1 MSSRA
6 RYRVLF
12 APAALRQFRKLTPQ
26 AQRRL
31 GPHIDALAHNPRLTG
46 VVKLSGTDDIYRIR
60 VGDFRIVYEIQDI
73 GLVVLVL
80 KVGNRRDVY
89 K

>member
-1 MSSRA
+1 M
-6 RYRVLF
+6 
-12 APAALRQFRKLTPQ
+12 
-26 AQRRL
+26 
-31 GPHIDALAHNPRLTG
+31 PHIDALASNPRPAG
-46 VVKLSGTDDIYRIR
+46 VVKLSGATDLYRIR
-60 VGDFRIVYEIQDI
+60 SGDFRIIYEIQDV

>member
-1 MSSRA
+1 LSSSA
-6 RYRVLF
+6 PYRILF
-12 APAALRQFRKLTPQ
+12 APAALRQFRKLSPQ

-31 GPHIDALAHNPRLTG
+31 APRIDALMHNPRPAG
-46 VVKLSGTDDIYRIR
+46 VVKLSGADDIYRIR
-60 VGDFRIVYEIQDI
+60 VGDFRIIYEIQDI

-80 KVGNRRDVY
+80 KIGNRRDVY